1 MADGPN
7 DAKENV
13 CRTFLCPSFPS
24 SPSPILDVLLGV
36 LVWLYVLVETGR
48 LKQQKENKLKLLKRV
63 QTSRICYIYLPHLP
77 LLFVSLLPLAPSE
90 KPKFV
95 SSLTFSYSLR
105 SSRFVF
111 LPSPIS
117 VDTGAVGC
125 GHPLAPAL
133 VACLPTAQIYQP
145 FRPLTAQGHCVK
157 TRPVYRC
164 RGFGARPSGRA

>member
-1 MADGPN
+1 MRRKMSAELFFFQ
-7 DAKENV
+7 A
-13 CRTFLCPSFPS
+13 FPH
-24 SPSPILDVLLGV
+24 SPHPFLDVLFGV
-36 LVWLYVLVETGR
+36 LVWLCVLVETGR
-48 LKQQKENKLKLLKRV
+48 LKQQKENKLKFWKRV
-63 QTSRICYIYLPHLP
+63 QTSRICYIYLPHLS
-77 LLFVSLLPLAPSE
+77 LLFPSLLPLAPCE
-90 KPKFV
+90 EPKSP

-111 LPSPIS
+111 SPSPIS
-117 VDTGAVGC
+117 VDTGGVGC

-145 FRPLTAQGHCVK
+145 FRPLTMQGHCVK